1 MMMMLLKKSQQKS
14 LESLIMA
21 KSKTQTTA
29 NKPAVKNDTVD
40 SKAGKNNTALTKKT
54 AEERSEIARKKRLIS
69 IEQVLEF
76 ISQGLSQGDALSIV
90 GVAYSTWNGWMK
102 NDPELVADIKRA
114 EISLKLKHL
123 QNIQRH
129 SESDVRAS
137 QWLLARK
144 FPLEFGEKQTIDMNT
159 KGDDS
164 KVIINVIQQVQKEKH
179 GQVVQIKHELPNGL
193 DDGTDEED

>member
-1 MMMMLLKKSQQKS
+1 
-14 LESLIMA
+14 MA
-21 KSKTQTTA
+21 KSKA
-29 NKPAVKNDTVD
+29 IVKNDMVD
-40 SKAGKNNTALTKKT
+40 SKASKTTKAIAKKP
-54 AEERSEIARKKRLIS
+54 ADDKAEIARKKRLIS

-179 GQVVQIKHELPNGL
+179 GKAIEIKHDLPEIE
-193 DDGTDEED
+193 DQSDEED

>member
-1 MMMMLLKKSQQKS
+1 
-14 LESLIMA
+14 MA
-21 KSKTQTTA
+21 KNKTQATA

>member
-1 MMMMLLKKSQQKS
+1 MLLRKSQLKS
-14 LESLIMA
+14 SESLIMA
-21 KSKTQTTA
+21 KSKTQETA

-102 NDPELVADIKRA
+102 NDPDLVADIKRA

>member
-1 MMMMLLKKSQQKS
+1 MMMMLLRKSQLKS
-14 LESLIMA
+14 SESLIMA

>member
-1 MMMMLLKKSQQKS
+1 MLLKKSQLKS
-14 LESLIMA
+14 SESLIMA

>member
-1 MMMMLLKKSQQKS
+1 MRRTWKAENFNGDNKRWHQLS
-14 LESLIMA
+14 ESLIMA
-21 KSKTQTTA
+21 KSRTTT
-29 NKPAVKNDTVD
+29 KIDTVD
-40 SKAGKNNTALTKKT
+40 SKETKAIAKKPSEDK
-54 AEERSEIARKKRLIS
+54 AEIAKKKRLVAT
-69 IEQVLEF
+69 EQILEL
-76 ISQGLSQGDALSIV
+76 ISQGLSQTDAISVV
-90 GVAYSTWNGWMK
+90 GISYSTFHSWMK
-102 NDPELVADIKRA
+102 ADAELVADVKRA

-129 SESDVRAS
+129 SENDVRAS

>member
-1 MMMMLLKKSQQKS
+1 MMMMLLKKSQLKS
-14 LESLIMA
+14 SESLIMA

>member
-1 MMMMLLKKSQQKS
+1 
-14 LESLIMA
+14 MA
-21 KSKTQTTA
+21 KSKTQITA

-102 NDPELVADIKRA
+102 NDPGLVADIKRA

-179 GQVVQIKHELPNGL
+179 GQTVQIKHELPNGI

>member
-1 MMMMLLKKSQQKS
+1 MLLRKSQLKS
-14 LESLIMA
+14 SESLIMA

>member
-1 MMMMLLKKSQQKS
+1 MLLRKSQQKS

-21 KSKTQTTA
+21 KNKTTA
-29 NKPAVKNDTVD
+29 KIDTVD
-40 SKAGKNNTALTKKT
+40 SKTTKAIAKKPSEDK
-54 AEERSEIARKKRLIS
+54 AEIAKKKRLVAT
-69 IEQVLEF
+69 EQILEL
-76 ISQGLSQGDALSIV
+76 ISQGLSQTDAISVV
-90 GVAYSTWNGWMK
+90 GISYSTFHSWMK
-102 NDPELVADIKRA
+102 ADAELVADVKRA

-179 GQVVQIKHELPNGL
+179 QKSIEIKHDLPEIE
-193 DDGTDEED
+193 DQSDEED

>member
-1 MMMMLLKKSQQKS
+1 MLLKKSQQKS

-21 KSKTQTTA
+21 KNKTQATA

>member
-1 MMMMLLKKSQQKS
+1 MMLLKKSQQKS

-21 KSKTQTTA
+21 KNKTQATA

>member
-1 MMMMLLKKSQQKS
+1 MLLKKSQQKS

-21 KSKTQTTA
+21 KSKTTT
-29 NKPAVKNDTVD
+29 KIDTVD
-40 SKAGKNNTALTKKT
+40 SKATKAIAKKPSEDK
-54 AEERSEIARKKRLIS
+54 AEIAKKKRLVAT
-69 IEQVLEF
+69 EQILEL
-76 ISQGLSQGDALSIV
+76 ISQGLSQTDAISVV
-90 GVAYSTWNGWMK
+90 GISYSTFHSWMK
-102 NDPELVADIKRA
+102 ADAELVADVKRA

-129 SESDVRAS
+129 SENDVRAS

-179 GQVVQIKHELPNGL
+179 QKSIEIKHDLPEIE
-193 DDGTDEED
+193 DQSDEED

>member
-1 MMMMLLKKSQQKS
+1 MMLLKKSQLKS
-14 LESLIMA
+14 SESLIMA
-21 KSKTQTTA
+21 KSKTTA
-29 NKPAVKNDTVD
+29 KIDTVD
-40 SKAGKNNTALTKKT
+40 SKTTKAIAKKPSEDR
-54 AEERSEIARKKRLIS
+54 AEIAKKKRLVAT
-69 IEQVLEF
+69 EQILEL
-76 ISQGLSQGDALSIV
+76 ISQGLSQTDAISVV
-90 GVAYSTWNGWMK
+90 GISYSTFHSWMK
-102 NDPELVADIKRA
+102 ADAELVADVKRA

-129 SESDVRAS
+129 SENDVRAS

-179 GQVVQIKHELPNGL
+179 QKSIEIKHDLPEIE
-193 DDGTDEED
+193 DQSDEED

>member
-1 MMMMLLKKSQQKS
+1 MMLLKKSQLKS
-14 LESLIMA
+14 SESLIMA

-179 GQVVQIKHELPNGL
+179 GQVVQIKHELPNEN
-193 DDGTDEED
+193 DDGTDEQD